1 MIAAEPAPAA
11 AAPSAPSFLEQIAH
25 DLLAWER
32 AEGLEVLQIWLN
44 GWGIWCLDWRKP
56 AGKGS
61 RDRHEYGRVY
71 GTDMDDRYRRLV
83 ADLID
88 AGNLAGLQVTHVAK
102 PLEPA
107 GTLLVWGADAAGR
120 LQHRKMTISTKE
132 D

>member
-1 MIAAEPAPAA
+1 MIAEQAPAA
-11 AAPSAPSFLEQIAH
+11 APPSPPSFLEQIAH

-32 AEGLEVLQIWLN
+32 AEGLEVLQVWLN
-44 GWGIWCLDWRKP
+44 GWGVWIIDWRKP

-61 RDRHEYGRVY
+61 RDSYEYGRAH